1 VRRQIVMVALIVVAL
16 AVLLPFASKNPDGLQ
31 KLVADSGTKIEQ
43 AWNGL
48 MSGYS
53 ISLVG
58 NGYISTFLAGLFG
71 IVAVLLATFLLGKT
85 VAPKKKGENI
95 KQM

>member
-1 VRRQIVMVALIVVAL
+1 MVALIVVAF

-43 AWNGL
+43 EWNGL

-53 ISLVG
+53 IASVG
-58 NGYISTFLAGLFG
+58 NGYVSAFLAGLFG
-71 IVAVLLATFLLGKT
+71 IVAVLLATFLLGKA
-85 VAPKKKGENI
+85 VAPKKKGEAI
-95 KQM
+95 KQI

>member
-1 VRRQIVMVALIVVAL
+1 MRKQIIMVTLIVVVF

-31 KLVADSGTKIEQ
+31 KLVTDSGTNIEQ

-53 ISLVG
+53 IASVG
-58 NGYISTFLAGLFG
+58 NGYVSTFLAGLFG
-71 IVAVLLATFLLGKT
+71 ILAVLAATFLLGKA
-85 VAPKKKGENI
+85 VAPKKDKSV